1 MAAGTAEAA
10 ALTAA
15 VDTAIVASGEAMG
28 QRPERADGERGE
40 RTGRRSRRG
49 GRRRRGRGEGG
60 GEHHGVGNAGTER
73 VGNGFEEVGGSGDAF
88 PSTTKPESFEQRSFD
103 APRWPEG
110 RAAESNYGDRAAT
123 REAVRD
129 AGTNPRAEAPRE
141 PIRDSAPPTR
151 EPESRSFEFDRS
163 ASPAPVREPS
173 VQREAPPPA
182 ATATEPR
189 EWTPTPPTDTTTA
202 RNEP

>member
-1 MAAGTAEAA
+1 MAAATAEAA

-15 VDTAIVASGEAMG
+15 VDTAIVASGDAMG

-60 GEHHGVGNAGTER
+60 GEHHSAGNAGNER
-73 VGNGFEEVGGSGDAF
+73 VANGFEEVGGSSDAF
-88 PSTTKPESFEQRSFD
+88 PSTAQPERFERSSFD

-110 RAAESNYGDRAAT
+110 RAAESDYGDRAAT
-123 REAVRD
+123 REAARD
-129 AGTNPRAEAPRE
+129 AGTSPRVEAPRDLRE
-141 PIRDSAPPTR
+141 SAPPTR
-151 EPESRSFEFDRS
+151 EPESRAFEFERPP
-163 ASPAPVREPS
+163 SPAPVREPS